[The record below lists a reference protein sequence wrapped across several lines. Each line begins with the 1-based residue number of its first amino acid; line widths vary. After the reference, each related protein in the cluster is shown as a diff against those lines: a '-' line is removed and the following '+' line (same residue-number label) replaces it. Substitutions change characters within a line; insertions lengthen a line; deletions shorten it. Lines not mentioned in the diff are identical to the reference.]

1 MKRILMTTVML
12 SLLGGPALAQQTS
25 SGDPRT
31 WRTEA
36 GERLAERGD
45 NRRDRRQDRREE
57 RQDNREDRRDD
68 RQDRRADRRDDR
80 QDNRQDRR
88 EDRRENHQDRQDDRG
103 DRRDDR
109 RDDRREHRA
118 DRRTESQ
125 RVVVVPRVRVET
137 NRRDDWVRNYRPGH
151 GHKLRTRDRDRAHYD
166 YRRYQR
172 TYQAPRRYRVPVYIA
187 PSRWFSRSWAFGDIL
202 PYSSW
207 YGTNYYLDAF
217 RYGLPRP
224 PIGTEWIRMRDDALL
239 VDIWSGRVLAVYH
252 NLFW

>member
-1 MKRILMTTVML
+1 MKRFLMTTVML
-12 SLLGGPALAQQTS
+12 SLLGGPALAQQSS

-31 WRTEA
+31 WRVEA
-36 GERLAERGD
+36 RERLAERGD
-45 NRRDRRQDRREE
+45 NRREARQDRRQNRRED

-88 EDRRENHQDRQDDRG
+88 EDRREN
-103 DRRDDR
+103 
-109 RDDRREHRA
+109 RA
-118 DRRTESQ
+118 DRKEDKRDDKDHRRAERRSESQ

-166 YRRYQR
+166 HRRYQR
-172 TYQAPRRYRVPVYIA
+172 EYRAPRRYRVPVYIA
-187 PSRWFSRSWAFGDIL
+187 PSRWFSRSWAFGDTL
-202 PYSSW
+202 PHRSW